1 MSANGSGSPV
11 EYPKVAIG
19 GEVLTVKI
27 GLLAELILS
36 RAGLTFQD
44 VIKGL
49 LPNTNDPK
57 KFDFTMQFFAAAVA
71 HNYPSGQ
78 APTADQWAEKI
89 DALGGTPELNSPLL
103 VRIYTGLS
111 EAIVKRWPSPRPVQE
126 TAAKQPDTTEP
137 LQ

>member
-1 MSANGSGSPV
+1 MSANGSIAPV
-11 EYPKVAIG
+11 EYPKVQIG
-19 GEVLTVKI
+19 AETLTVKI

-49 LPNTNDPK
+49 LPGSGDPK

-78 APTADQWAEKI
+78 APSADQWAEKI
-89 DALGGTPELNSPLL
+89 DTLGGDPQSNAPLL
-103 VRIYTGLS
+103 VAIYEGLS
-111 EAIVKRWPSPRPVQE
+111 KAIVKRWPSPRPVQE
-126 TAAKQPDTTEP
+126 TAANQPDTDQ

>member
-11 EYPKVAIG
+11 EYPTVKIG
-19 GEVLTVKI
+19 AETLTVKI

-36 RAGLTFQD
+36 RAALTFQD

-71 HNYPSGQ
+71 HNYPNGQ
-78 APTADQWAEKI
+78 APSADQWAEKI
-89 DALGGTPELNSPLL
+89 DAIGGTPELNAPLL
-103 VRIYTGLS
+103 IAIYSGLS
-111 EAIVKRWPSPRPVQE
+111 QAIVKRWPSPRPVE
-126 TAAKQPDTTEP
+126 TAAEVVPD
-137 LQ
+137 